1 MHYQHLTAADRG
13 IIEGM
18 LRANCTPSDI
28 AKELGVDPTTVSREI
43 KQRSTPKGYSAKV
56 AQLDYQAKR
65 LHCGKPQKLK
75 ANKRQK
81 YVTTRLQLGWS
92 PEQIAGRLKL
102 LGRDDLYV
110 CPETIYHWLYSDPW
124 AHDQEKLYHYLRL
137 GRKKRKPK
145 VGRNTKR
152 AKIPNRVSIHERP
165 EAVSQRVEYGHA
177 EGDSVIY
184 PYKQAINTVNELMV
198 GRVGFTKLDRKTA
211 ELTAKAMKEKA
222 VKLNLKTYTVDNGSE
237 HTNHKDYGI
246 PTYFCDPYCSSQR
259 GANENVN
266 MLLRGYLPKRTN
278 IQDLTQ
284 EELDDIA
291 EELNNRPRKR
301 LGFRTPNEAYQ
312 LLVKSKERKQAALGS
327 RM

>member
-18 LRANCTPSDI
+18 LKANCTPSAI
-28 AKELGVDPTTVSREI
+28 AKELGVDSTTVSREI
-43 KQRSTPKGYSAKV
+43 KKRSTPKGYRANV
-56 AQLDYQAKR
+56 AQLNYQVKR
-65 LHCGKPQKLK
+65 QRCRKSPKLK
-75 ANKRQK
+75 ASYRQK
-81 YVTTRLQLGWS
+81 YVAAKLQVGWS

-102 LGRDDLYV
+102 EGRDDLYV
-110 CPETIYHWLYSDPW
+110 CPETIYHWLYTDPW
-124 AHDQEKLYHYLRL
+124 AYGEEKLYQYLRL

-145 VGRNTKR
+145 VGRSRQRT
-152 AKIPNRVSIHERP
+152 KIPNRVSIHERP
-165 EAVSQRVEYGHA
+165 EIVTQRVEYGHA

-198 GRVGFTKLDRKTA
+198 GRVGLTKLHRKTA
-211 ELTAKAMKEKA
+211 EATAKAMKEKA
-222 VKLNLKTYTVDNGSE
+222 EVLNLKTYTVDNGSE
-237 HTNHKDYGI
+237 HTNHKEYGI

-259 GANENVN
+259 GANENAN

-278 IQDLTQ
+278 IQALTQ

-291 EELNNRPRKR
+291 EELNNRSRKR
-301 LGFRTPNEAYQ
+301 LGFHTPNEMYQ
-312 LLVKSKERKQAALGS
+312 LLVESKERKQAALGP